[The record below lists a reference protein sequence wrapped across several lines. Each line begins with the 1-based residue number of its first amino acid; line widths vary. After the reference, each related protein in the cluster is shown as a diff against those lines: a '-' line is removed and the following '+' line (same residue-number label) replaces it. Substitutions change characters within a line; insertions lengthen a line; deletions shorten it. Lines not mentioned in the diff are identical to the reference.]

1 MRSLHRGNG
10 LVKLHWPSSP
20 KGFNSSAGAIALGTR
35 PNAHSSRPER
45 AKLGDGGIANSRNRS
60 TYGEQDVDVIAGP
73 ARLKRGRF
81 QIVQN
86 TDDVTV

>member
-1 MRSLHRGNG
+1 MTYESHFREFASRI
-10 LVKLHWPSSP
+10 VASVPSPVLECASGP
-20 KGFNSSAGAIALGTR
+20 AA
-35 PNAHSSRPER
+35 ER

-73 ARLKRGRF
+73 ARLNRGRF